1 MVDLWNSAAYREKSD
16 FSFLFYCA
24 QICNKFVGKITRVK
38 NQEKMFSGPVKY
50 AENSE
55 NKIDP
60 IGHL

>member
-1 MVDLWNSAAYREKSD
+1 MYREKSD